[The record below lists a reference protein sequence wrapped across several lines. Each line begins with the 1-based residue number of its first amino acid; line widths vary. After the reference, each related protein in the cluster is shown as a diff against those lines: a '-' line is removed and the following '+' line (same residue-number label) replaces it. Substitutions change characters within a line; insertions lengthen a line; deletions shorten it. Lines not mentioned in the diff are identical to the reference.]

1 MIKIR
6 GDPFM
11 EQRALNGRYNE
22 RTYDPNLVFDDSEN
36 INNFL
41 EQTKDILTN

>member
-22 RTYDPNLVFDDSEN
+22 RTYDPNLIYDDPEN

-41 EQTKDILTN
+41 QET